1 MNRIWQTCK
10 KRHPK
15 QTLQE
20 FWRSLARGDNS
31 VKSTGLPISFRRNPA
46 LFCKDYFGMWQTP
59 RAVHCLHTRGWLRL
73 ETGPRPQQNCADC
86 HKKNARPVRS
96 DPQESQAAPWRLQGA
111 ANRLGGIPA
120 AKRSPP
126 NSSAYHVQESAENEQ
141 RAEPRQEHSRLLNSS
156 LPRTPNQDSSAKWCN
171 SFPAPKGSS
180 SCG

>member
-73 ETGPRPQQNCADC
+73 ETGPRHQQNCADC

-120 AKRSPP
+120 AKLSPP
-126 NSSAYHVQESAENEQ
+126 NSSTDQELETVENAQ
-141 RAEPRQEHSRLLNSS
+141 RAEPRQQQSGLLHSS
-156 LPRTPNQDSSAKWCN
+156 LPLTPI
-171 SFPAPKGSS
+171 PATTPKHTISLPQHQGVS
-180 SCG
+180 